1 MSEQVIEIR
10 FTMPVGEVTDEH
22 KAQAE
27 RYAREA
33 YVLSLLRQGDVSAGR
48 AAEVLGINRWQL
60 ADLMSV
66 HGISPF
72 DQTMTRADLEREVA
86 DTSLAQEKP
95 TSDSRF

>member
-1 MSEQVIEIR
+1 
-10 FTMPVGEVTDEH
+10 MPVGEVSGEH

-27 RYAREA
+27 RYARQA

-60 ADLMSV
+60 ADLMSA

-72 DQTMTRADLEREVA
+72 DETMTREELEGEVA

>member
-10 FTMPVGEVTDEH
+10 FTLPVGEVPGEH

-27 RYAREA
+27 RYARQA

-60 ADLMSV
+60 ADLMSA

-72 DQTMTRADLEREVA
+72 DETMTREELEGEVA
-86 DTSLAQEKP
+86 DTSLVQEKP
-95 TSDSRF
+95 TRDSRF

>member
-1 MSEQVIEIR
+1 MPEQVIEIR
-10 FTMPVGEVTDEH
+10 FTMPVGEVPGEH

-27 RYAREA
+27 RYARQA

-60 ADLMSV
+60 ADLMSA

-72 DQTMTRADLEREVA
+72 DETMTREELEGEVA